1 MQAVRMSETG
11 DGRISDSPLGKCPNC
26 GEMIPSANLLIRYET
41 DDGWPKLFAECPTCG
56 DPVHP
61 E

>member
-1 MQAVRMSETG
+1 MSETG